1 MLTSLFLTVASISL
15 ISLLLFNT
23 CSIAWC
29 PGALG
34 LARALSA
41 TSVYRRRVAMWLAI
55 GINMCWILARSC
67 EEGALPASF
76 IAWSSFFLA
85 DSLKSPEALSL
96 ESVPV
101 WVVYQAHV
109 TTH

>member
-1 MLTSLFLTVASISL
+1 
-15 ISLLLFNT
+15 
-23 CSIAWC
+23 
-29 PGALG
+29 
-34 LARALSA
+34 
-41 TSVYRRRVAMWLAI
+41 MWFAI
-55 GINMCWILARSC
+55 GINMCWILARSF

-101 WVVYQAHV
+101 WVVPSSCHR
-109 TTH
+109 TH

>member
-1 MLTSLFLTVASISL
+1 
-15 ISLLLFNT
+15 
-23 CSIAWC
+23 
-29 PGALG
+29 
-34 LARALSA
+34 
-41 TSVYRRRVAMWLAI
+41 MWLAI

-109 TTH
+109 THALTGARRRSAATTLGS

>member
-1 MLTSLFLTVASISL
+1 
-15 ISLLLFNT
+15 
-23 CSIAWC
+23 
-29 PGALG
+29 
-34 LARALSA
+34 
-41 TSVYRRRVAMWLAI
+41 
-55 GINMCWILARSC
+55 LARSC

-85 DSLKSPEALSL
+85 DSLKSPEVLSL